1 MIVCIAMMP
10 VAVFAD
16 NATGEGT
23 ASLETVEINVEA
35 GNIENDYYKIGDG
48 FINLIKTDVQYVLT
62 GTTDRKIQIWG
73 SNSTE
78 PVKTFHIRLNNAR
91 INGGIDINNS
101 DGAKLVVE
109 VGEGKTNY
117 VKKIYAV
124 DLTIT
129 GKGTLESKDL
139 GVTQQSTKDTRLA
152 SSLYIKDTIINVAE
166 NGNPSQW
173 NGACV
178 LDGDTVINYNNEGD
192 YASLQLGQSDNFEHS
207 LTMKGNS
214 RLYCLHSNAAAASEN
229 AVDGLS
235 TFKSSIN
242 LQDNAYL
249 EAQGR
254 AGNGKYVGNAL
265 ICNDISVNGNATLKA
280 SAQGVAINIFNDVN
294 INGGNIIADSKNSN
308 GIYAEGKI
316 DIRNAN
322 AEITGY
328 YPAIFGKR
336 DVNINGG
343 KVIAYSKNS
352 NGIYAGGK
360 IDIRNANA
368 EITGYYPAIFGNS
381 NVLIE
386 NSLLK
391 ANSTGDVAVYSREG
405 DITLKNSLVDANGA
419 DGHSGIYSEN
429 GVKASG
435 SWIET
440 TGTETL
446 DNTPDSIEN
455 SVLFNGMTGKVI
467 GNHSIN
473 KDVTVSDDM
482 VLTVPQGTSVTVLEE
497 KTLTNNGIINIETDG
512 KFIKEGT
519 VTNKGIIIN
528 PTDTFDFGEA
538 KSGYSSV
545 DSQILLEKGDGEYD
559 VSLTDDN
566 YELVHDNTD
575 IMIRPKTE
583 LAAGEYNKKLEIK
596 IAKNDATVM
605 TLNRNAKFKV
615 TAAYSGGYYNP
626 VQKPEISAGEGGN
639 AALEDNGTTL
649 VITPDEGMQVSKV
662 TVNGNEVSVTDNKV
676 TGLKTGDKV
685 EVTFTKI
692 PPTKE
697 ELDKEFKE
705 KAGEIELVVRTS
717 KTSKNNIKVTVKLT
731 PALEAFIKEIKS
743 AGYTVKYKFY
753 RSANKSSKYAARIT
767 KEEAEYLNTEG
778 KKDKK
783 YYYKAKLLIYDN
795 EGNLVAQTELK
806 QCRYGLRTWSK

>member
-1 MIVCIAMMP
+1 MQP
-10 VAVFAD
+10 
-16 NATGEGT
+16 GGGT
-23 ASLETVEINVEA
+23 ASLRTVVIDVSAENT
-35 GNIENDYYKIGDG
+35 ENDDYKIDDG
-48 FINLIKTDVQYVLT
+48 FINLRKTDVQYVLT

-73 SNSTE
+73 SNSSY
-78 PVKTFHIRLNNAR
+78 PVKTFYIHLNNAT
-91 INGGIDINNS
+91 INGGIDIYNS
-101 DGAKLVVE
+101 YGAKLVVE
-109 VGEGKTNY
+109 VGEDTTNH

-129 GKGTLESKDL
+129 GNGTLESKDL
-139 GVTQQSTKDTRLA
+139 GVTQQSTTDTRLA
-152 SSLYIKDTIINVAE
+152 SSLYIRDTTIKVNE

-173 NGACV
+173 NGECV
-178 LDGDTVINYNNEGD
+178 LDGDANITYDNVNN
-192 YASLQLGQSDNFEHS
+192 YASLQLGQTYQFEHS

-214 RLYCLHSNAAAASEN
+214 RLYCLHSNADVASET
-229 AVDGLS
+229 AVDGLT

-254 AGNGKYVGNAL
+254 DGNGNAL
-265 ICNDISVNGNATLKA
+265 ICNNISVNGNATLKA
-280 SAQGVAINIFNDVN
+280 SAQGVAINIFN
-294 INGGNIIADSKNSN
+294 
-308 GIYAEGKI
+308 
-316 DIRNAN
+316 
-322 AEITGY
+322 
-328 YPAIFGKR
+328 

-419 DGHSGIYSEN
+419 DGYFGIYSEN

-446 DNTPDSIEN
+446 DNTHDSIEN
-455 SVLFNGMTGKVI
+455 SVLFNGTTGKVI
-467 GNHSIN
+467 GNYSIN
-473 KDVTVSDDM
+473 KGVTVSDDM
-482 VLTVPQGTSVTVLEE
+482 VLTVPQGTSVTVPEE

-566 YELVHDNTD
+566 YELVHDNTN

-615 TAAYSGGYYNP
+615 TAAYSGGYYKP
-626 VQKPEISAGEGGN
+626 VQKPEISAGEGGKTS
-639 AALEDNGTTL
+639 LENNGTTL

-662 TVNGNEVSVTDNKV
+662 TVNGNEVTITDNKV

-685 EVTFTKI
+685 EITFTKI

-731 PALEAFIKEIKS
+731 PALEAFIREIKS

-806 QCRYGLRTWSK
+806 QCKYGMRHWTK

>member
-1 MIVCIAMMP
+1 MKKKRILSLLLSMIVCIAMMP
-10 VAVFAD
+10 VAVFA
-16 NATGEGT
+16 TGEGT
-23 ASLETVEINVEA
+23 VSLRTVEINVEA
-35 GNIENDYYKIGDG
+35 ENTENDDYKIDDG
-48 FINLIKTDVQYVLT
+48 FINLRKTDVQYVLT

-73 SNSTE
+73 SNSPD
-78 PVKTFHIRLNNAR
+78 PVKTFHIRLKNAT
-91 INGGIDINNS
+91 INGGIDINNIY
-101 DGAKLVVE
+101 GAKLVVE
-109 VGEGKTNY
+109 VGEDTTNY
-117 VKKIYAV
+117 IKKIYAV

-129 GKGTLESKDL
+129 GNGTLNSKDL
-139 GVTQQSTKDTRLA
+139 GVTQQDTTDTRLA

-173 NGACV
+173 NGKCV
-178 LDGDTVINYNNEGD
+178 LDGDTVINYNNED
-192 YASLQLGQSDNFEHS
+192 SYASLQLGQIDNFKHS

-214 RLYCLHSNAAAASEN
+214 RLYCLHSNADVVSGY
-229 AVDGLS
+229 AVDGLT
-235 TFKSSIN
+235 TFNSSIN

-280 SAQGVAINIFNDVN
+280 TAQGVAINIFN
-294 INGGNIIADSKNSN
+294 
-308 GIYAEGKI
+308 
-316 DIRNAN
+316 
-322 AEITGY
+322 
-328 YPAIFGKR
+328 

-352 NGIYAGGK
+352 NGIYAVGK

-368 EITGYYPAIFGNS
+368 EITGYYPAIFGNG

-391 ANSTGDVAVYSREG
+391 ANSTGDVAVYSEEG

-419 DGHSGIYSEN
+419 DGYSGIYSKN

-446 DNTPDSIEN
+446 DNTHDSIEN
-455 SVLFNGMTGKVI
+455 SILFNGMTGKVI

-473 KDVTVSDDM
+473 KGVTVSDDM
-482 VLTVPQGTSVTVLEE
+482 VLTVPQGTSVTVPEE

-566 YELVHDNTD
+566 YELVPDNTD

-583 LAAGEYNKKLEIK
+583 LAEGEYNKKLEIK

-615 TAAYSGGYYNP
+615 TAAYSGGYYKP

-639 AALEDNGTTL
+639 AALENNGTTL

-662 TVNGNEVSVTDNKV
+662 TVNGNEVPVTDNKV

-685 EVTFTKI
+685 EITFTEI

-705 KAGEIELVVRTS
+705 KAGEIDLVVRTS

-806 QCRYGLRTWSK
+806 QCKYGLRTWSK

>member
-1 MIVCIAMMP
+1 MKKKRIVSLLLSMIVCIAMMP
-10 VAVFAD
+10 VAVFA
-16 NATGEGT
+16 TGEGT
-23 ASLETVEINVEA
+23 VSLRTVEINVEA
-35 GNIENDYYKIGDG
+35 ENTENDDYKIDDG
-48 FINLIKTDVQYVLT
+48 FINLRKTDVQYVLT

-73 SNSTE
+73 SNSPD
-78 PVKTFHIRLNNAR
+78 PVKTFHIRLKNAT
-91 INGGIDINNS
+91 INGGIDINNIY
-101 DGAKLVVE
+101 GAKLVVE
-109 VGEGKTNY
+109 VGEDTTNY
-117 VKKIYAV
+117 IKKIYAV

-129 GKGTLESKDL
+129 GNGTLNSKDL
-139 GVTQQSTKDTRLA
+139 GVTQQDTTDTRLA

-173 NGACV
+173 NGKCV
-178 LDGDTVINYNNEGD
+178 LDGDTVINYNNED
-192 YASLQLGQSDNFEHS
+192 SYASLQLGQIDNFKHS

-214 RLYCLHSNAAAASEN
+214 RLYCLHSNADVVSGY
-229 AVDGLS
+229 AVDGLT
-235 TFKSSIN
+235 TFNSSIN

-280 SAQGVAINIFNDVN
+280 TAQGVAINIFN
-294 INGGNIIADSKNSN
+294 
-308 GIYAEGKI
+308 
-316 DIRNAN
+316 
-322 AEITGY
+322 
-328 YPAIFGKR
+328 

-352 NGIYAGGK
+352 NGIYAVGK

-368 EITGYYPAIFGNS
+368 EITGYYPAIFGNG

-391 ANSTGDVAVYSREG
+391 ANSTGDVAVYSEEG

-419 DGHSGIYSEN
+419 DGYSGIYSKN

-446 DNTPDSIEN
+446 DNTHDSIEN
-455 SVLFNGMTGKVI
+455 SILFNGMTGKVI

-473 KDVTVSDDM
+473 KGVTVSDDM
-482 VLTVPQGTSVTVLEE
+482 VLTVPQGTSVTVPEE

-566 YELVHDNTD
+566 YELVPDNTD

-583 LAAGEYNKKLEIK
+583 LAEGEYNKKLEIK

-615 TAAYSGGYYNP
+615 TAAYSGGYYKP

-639 AALEDNGTTL
+639 AALENNGTTL

-662 TVNGNEVSVTDNKV
+662 TVNGKEVPVTDNKV

-685 EVTFTKI
+685 EITFTEI

-697 ELDKEFKE
+697 ELDKKFKE

-717 KTSKNNIKVTVKLT
+717 KTSKNNIKATVKLT
-731 PALEAFIKEIKS
+731 PALEAFIREIKS

-806 QCRYGLRTWSK
+806 QCKYGVRTWSK